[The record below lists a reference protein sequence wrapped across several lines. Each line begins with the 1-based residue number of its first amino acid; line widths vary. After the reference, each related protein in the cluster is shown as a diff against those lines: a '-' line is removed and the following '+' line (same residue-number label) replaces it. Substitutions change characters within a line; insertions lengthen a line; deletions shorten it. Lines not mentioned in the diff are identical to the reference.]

1 MKLREFSVV
10 QYHLRFFSDLP
21 RWPFFVA
28 WVGLN
33 LILLTLNYQGIF
45 GDKVIERW
53 PIGPVRYLTFF
64 LFNALPFY
72 WTWWWHRRFS
82 KTEPEKPGF
91 WAVSLASL
99 LFLALY
105 TDFFPVNLLKPAD
118 LPWQLSE
125 LVHKL
130 GSNGGK
136 AFTVVLVLWIF
147 RQIWSWKNDGFYGLG
162 YTKVSLTPYWV
173 LLGLMLPIVAA
184 ASFQEDFQQYYPRY
198 KSQDAAEYL
207 QVPFGYL
214 AALFEFA
221 YGMDF
226 VAVELVFRGLFVVVL
241 GNYMGKSAV
250 YCMVTLY
257 GTLHFGK
264 PMGEAISSYF
274 GGMILGILAY
284 ESRSI
289 LGGVFIHLGIAY
301 LMEAF
306 AWMQWIRNGLEN

>member
-1 MKLREFSVV
+1 MKLRDFSVI
-10 QYHLRFFSDLP
+10 QYHIRFFSTLP
-21 RWPFFVA
+21 KWPFFLL
-28 WVGLN
+28 WIGLN
-33 LILLTLNYQGIF
+33 GLMLTLNYQGIF

-53 PIGPVRYLTFF
+53 PFGPIRYLTFF
-64 LFNALPFY
+64 LFNAIPFY
-72 WTWWWHRRFS
+72 LTWWGHRRYS
-82 KTEPEKPGF
+82 KEESTRPGF
-91 WAVSLASL
+91 WSVSLASL

-105 TDFFPVNLLKPAD
+105 TDFFPANLLRPAD

-125 LVHKL
+125 LVHRL
-130 GSNGGK
+130 SSNGGK
-136 AFTVVLVLWIF
+136 ALTVLLVLWAF
-147 RQIWSWKNDGFYGLG
+147 RQIWHWKDDGFYGLT
-162 YTKVSLTPYWV
+162 YTKIPLTPYWV
-173 LLGLMLPIVAA
+173 LLGLMVPIVTV
-184 ASFQEDFQQYYPRY
+184 ASFQPDFQEYYPRY

-207 QVPFGYL
+207 KVPFGYL

-221 YGMDF
+221 YGLDF
-226 VAVELVFRGLFVVVL
+226 VAVELVFRGLFVIVL

-250 YCMVTLY
+250 YSMVTLY

-264 PMGEAISSYF
+264 PLGEAISSYF

-306 AWMQWIRNGLEN
+306 AWAHFLRKGMEM